1 MCIKLNYKW
10 FMGFKIKKNNFY
22 RLFQK
27 QNSKTFVICFDK
39 QYVIIQILNRN
50 KTFTKNKI

>member
-27 QNSKTFVICFDK
+27 QNSKTFICFDK